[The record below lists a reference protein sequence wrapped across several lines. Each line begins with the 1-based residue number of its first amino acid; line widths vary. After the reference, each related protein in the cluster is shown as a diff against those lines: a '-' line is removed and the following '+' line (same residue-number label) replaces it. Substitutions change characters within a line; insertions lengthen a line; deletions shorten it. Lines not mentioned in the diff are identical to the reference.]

1 MCDRS
6 RNQRPCHQWKNKIED
21 IPRNRINHYFL
32 SMLVRGSIQAPDRAG
47 ASNRWLAGN
56 NNGIIFRIHSS
67 VVDGLSP
74 ETAISRAKKKKQNV
88 KKCKNS
94 THKKKGKENE
104 RKKDRQ
110 TDRKKERE
118 GLPVSLATNF
128 PRQLHR

>member
-1 MCDRS
+1 
-6 RNQRPCHQWKNKIED
+6 
-21 IPRNRINHYFL
+21 
-32 SMLVRGSIQAPDRAG
+32 MLVRGSIQAPDRAG

-94 THKKKGKENE
+94 THTKKGNENE
-104 RKKDRQ
+104 RKKDTQ
-110 TDRKKERE
+110 TDRQKERE
-118 GLPVSLATNF
+118 GRAARIIGDQFPASIASMIRPMDARRFVSEWRF
-128 PRQLHR
+128 EME